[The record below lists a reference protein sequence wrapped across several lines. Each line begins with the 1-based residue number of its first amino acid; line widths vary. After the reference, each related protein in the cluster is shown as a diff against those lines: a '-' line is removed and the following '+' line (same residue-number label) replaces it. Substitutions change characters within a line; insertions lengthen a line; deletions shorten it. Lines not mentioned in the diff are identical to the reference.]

1 MPISRHPLMPPS
13 PGDRGLRW
21 IPIDQQ
27 ASIRLQASLD
37 LLRARGGEVVHRF
50 YAKLFEQFPGV
61 RAMFPADMVA
71 LERKFIDTLIAV
83 VELIGEP
90 DRVRPRLEEL
100 GKRHA
105 TYGAQPEHYPLVCD
119 ALIETIREASG
130 EAWSAQLETE
140 WSQALLLVSEIML
153 IGAGQV
159 TRGGTIRPVGEK
171 QATVGRGGPEAGAA
185 SAPTRRD

>member
-1 MPISRHPLMPPS
+1 
-13 PGDRGLRW
+13 
-21 IPIDQQ
+21 
-27 ASIRLQASLD
+27 
-37 LLRARGGEVVHRF
+37 
-50 YAKLFEQFPGV
+50 
-61 RAMFPADMVA
+61 
-71 LERKFIDTLIAV
+71 
-83 VELIGEP
+83 
-90 DRVRPRLEEL
+90 
-100 GKRHA
+100 
-105 TYGAQPEHYPLVCD
+105 VCD

-171 QATVGRGGPEAGAA
+171 QPTVRRGGPEAGAA